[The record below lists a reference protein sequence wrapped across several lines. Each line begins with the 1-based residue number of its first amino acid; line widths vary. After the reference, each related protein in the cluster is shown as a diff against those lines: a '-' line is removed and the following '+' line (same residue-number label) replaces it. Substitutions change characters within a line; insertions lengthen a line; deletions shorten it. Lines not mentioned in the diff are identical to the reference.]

1 MRHKVVFLDRA
12 TVAKEIVFNA
22 LSFPHSWNEYAS
34 TSPEQT
40 LDRLRGATICI
51 TNKVLINQQLIN
63 QLPDLRLIVVA
74 ATGTNAVDLQACKR
88 NGITVCN
95 VQGYAKTTVCEHVFA
110 MILGLRRQ
118 LALYRDE
125 LNRGRWQEEN
135 QFCYFNQPIHELAG
149 NQLGLIGS
157 GSIAQSVAH
166 VAKAFG
172 MDVCY
177 YSLSGRDQLSFARSL
192 PLDILL
198 TESDIVSL
206 HCPLT
211 EQTQHLINFNNLKKM
226 KKNALLIN
234 TARGGVVD
242 LDALK
247 QALDEQYIAGAGLD
261 VVPEEPPE
269 KNSTAMALAAYP
281 NVILTPHVA
290 WASQEAMQVLAD
302 QVINNIE
309 QFVNHKPIN
318 LVV

>member
-1 MRHKVVFLDRA
+1 MQHKIVFLDRA
-12 TVAKEIVFNA
+12 TVAKEVTFNS
-22 LSFPHSWNEYAS
+22 LSFPHSWLEYAS

-40 LDRLRGATICI
+40 LDRLWGATICI
-51 TNKVLINQQLIN
+51 TNKVVIDQRLID

-74 ATGTNAVDLQACKR
+74 ATGTNAVDLEACKQR
-88 NGITVCN
+88 GISVCN
-95 VQGYAKTTVCEHVFA
+95 VRGYAKTTVCEHVFA
-110 MILGLRRQ
+110 MILGLRKQ

-149 NQLGLIGS
+149 NQLGIIGS
-157 GSIAQSVAH
+157 GTIAQSVAQ
-166 VAKAFG
+166 VAKVFG
-172 MDVCY
+172 MNVCY
-177 YSLSGRDQLSFARSL
+177 HSLSGRDQLPFARSV
-192 PLDILL
+192 PLDALL
-198 TESDIVSL
+198 AQSDIVSL

-211 EQTQHLINFNNLKKM
+211 EQTQHLIHLDNLKQM

-242 LDALK
+242 LEALK
-247 QALDEQYIAGAGLD
+247 QALDEQWIAGAGLD
-261 VVPEEPPE
+261 VVPQEPPE

-302 QVINNIE
+302 QVMNNIE
-309 QFVNHKPIN
+309 QFVHNKPTN